1 MILWSKV
8 EVSKKQTKLRSG
20 VAQRPLDRDNIFW
33 RHYYKHQGGHLWKD
47 LAGETHKERIS
58 SLEKY
63 VAHNMQMY
71 FNATPKKDYA
81 FCLRGAK
88 FFCRL
93 LSFVY
98 KNPDIPAQQ

>member
-1 MILWSKV
+1 
-8 EVSKKQTKLRSG
+8 
-20 VAQRPLDRDNIFW
+20 
-33 RHYYKHQGGHLWKD
+33 
-47 LAGETHKERIS
+47 
-58 SLEKY
+58 
-63 VAHNMQMY
+63 MQMY
-71 FNATPKKDYA
+71 FNATPKKDYV